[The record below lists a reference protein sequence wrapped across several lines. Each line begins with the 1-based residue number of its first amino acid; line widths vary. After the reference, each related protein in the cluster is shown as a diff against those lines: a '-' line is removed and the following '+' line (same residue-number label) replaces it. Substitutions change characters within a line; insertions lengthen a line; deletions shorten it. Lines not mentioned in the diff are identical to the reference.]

1 MAKAAILNI
10 YPLLKTNPMDL
21 NEGTDNHVSSDWEI
35 RLNDLNKTLVWSSI
49 NDTENL
55 EQIQIP
61 WEEALNYN
69 IEYVFRVRHNS
80 ENYGSSAWAE
90 SIRVITDGVETGYRI
105 QIFSPEMGSVTEYGQ
120 LITVYGAVTNIADQ
134 DIELDILL
142 TISDLDTE
150 QVLIEEVMTNL
161 FISAGQTRHITFEDI
176 EGTDT
181 LPSADYT
188 IQLSGGT
195 YVVEAIER
203 DDVQIVV
210 GGGAE
215 TLTLYISTTEGELIT
230 LHDGEEE
237 PEEEEPEEEE
247 PEEEEPEEEEPEEEE
262 PEEELLFWEEGG
274 IIYCDTEKVNPGDTG
289 EVNGVTY
296 TAINDDMLSNMN
308 PNEEDFTKICT
319 SLVTDMSDAFNWQ
332 YFNQDISH
340 LDTSNVIW
348 MLGTFQY
355 NESFNQDIGNW
366 DTSNVTYMSH
376 MFYGATNFNQDIS
389 GWDTSNVTNM
399 GYMFYEAESFNQDI
413 GNWDTSNVTEMT
425 NMFNG
430 ATNFS
435 QNLSGW
441 CVTLID
447 YYPTFFAARSGFEGD
462 DHLHPQWGTC
472 P

>member
-237 PEEEEPEEEE
+237 EEGDLYFEHYVEDGIITSMHIYNDTWTTVSGDLTYDR
-247 PEEEEPEEEEPEEEE
+247 
-262 PEEELLFWEEGG
+262 ELLYKTEEDNDF
-274 IIYCDTEKVNPGDTG
+274 YDTEGVLVKSISIPAGDFYNLPLSDIENAHPVPHSDDVYYG
-289 EVNGVTY
+289 MYHYYYEVT
-296 TAINDDMLSNMN
+296 
-308 PNEEDFTKICT
+308 F
-319 SLVTDMSDAFNWQ
+319 
-332 YFNQDISH
+332 YFLELTHIAH
-340 LDTSNVIW
+340 YK
-348 MLGTFQY
+348 GTF
-355 NESFNQDIGNW
+355 
-366 DTSNVTYMSH
+366 
-376 MFYGATNFNQDIS
+376 
-389 GWDTSNVTNM
+389 
-399 GYMFYEAESFNQDI
+399 
-413 GNWDTSNVTEMT
+413 
-425 NMFNG
+425 
-430 ATNFS
+430 
-435 QNLSGW
+435 
-441 CVTLID
+441 
-447 YYPTFFAARSGFEGD
+447 
-462 DHLHPQWGTC
+462 
-472 P
+472 